1 MIYADYEYYCDV
13 YRGTVDADSFCR
25 LATRA
30 SSFLDYY
37 TQNRAKDYA
46 ELDAVKMCCCSLV
59 DQYMLIDTAQELARK
74 NVSAGLASEEGELQ
88 SETVGGYSRT
98 LRSGGDSSV
107 AALKA
112 ASEAKAYLASIVRE
126 YLAHTGL
133 VYRGGCFP
141 CTHPTS

>member
-1 MIYADYEYYCDV
+1 MTYADFEFYSCCYYGSVSEED
-13 YRGTVDADSFCR
+13 FQR
-25 LATRA
+25 LAVRA

-37 TQNRAKDYA
+37 TQNRVKDYA
-46 ELDAVKMCCCSLV
+46 DIEAVKMCCCALV

-74 NVSAGLASEEGELQ
+74 NVSAGLASDSGELQ

-98 LRSGGDSSV
+98 FRSSGDSSV

-112 ASEAKAYLASIVRE
+112 ADDMKAALADTVRE

-133 VYRGGCFP
+133 LYRGRCFA
-141 CTHPTS
+141 CTLPTL

>member
-1 MIYADYEYYCDV
+1 MIYADYEYYCGT
-13 YRGTVDADSFCR
+13 YMGTVDADSFCR

-37 TQNRAKDYA
+37 TQNRVKNFA
-46 ELDAVKMCCCSLV
+46 ELDAVKMCCCALV

-74 NVSAGLASEEGELQ
+74 NVSAGLASDEGELQ
-88 SETVGGYSRT
+88 SETVGGYS
-98 LRSGGDSSV
+98 SV

-112 ASEAKAYLASIVRE
+112 ASEAKNALASVARE

-133 VYRGGCFP
+133 LYRGRCLA
-141 CTHPTS
+141 CTLPTL

>member
-1 MIYADYEYYCDV
+1 MTYADYTYYAGIYMGSVSED
-13 YRGTVDADSFCR
+13 DFPR
-25 LATRA
+25 LAVRA

-37 TQNRAKDYA
+37 TQNRAEDYA
-46 ELDAVKMCCCSLV
+46 DLEAVKMCCCALV

-74 NVSAGLASEEGELQ
+74 NVSAGLASDEGELQ

-98 LRSGGDSSV
+98 LRSGGGSSV

-112 ASEAKAYLASIVRE
+112 ASEAKNALASVARE

-133 VYRGGCFP
+133 LYRGRCFS
-141 CTHPTS
+141 CTPHTL

>member
-1 MIYADYEYYCDV
+1 MIYADYEFYSGCYYGNVNEED
-13 YRGTVDADSFCR
+13 FQR
-25 LATRA
+25 LAVRA

-37 TQNRAKDYA
+37 TQSRVKNCADLYG
-46 ELDAVKMCCCSLV
+46 VKMACCALV
-59 DQYMLIDTAQELARK
+59 DRYKTIEAAQELAQK
-74 NVSAGLASEEGELQ
+74 NLTAGLASDSGELQ

-112 ASEAKAYLASIVRE
+112 ASEAKNALASVARE

-133 VYRGGCFP
+133 LYRGRCFA
-141 CTHPTS
+141 CTPHTL

>member
-1 MIYADYEYYCDV
+1 MIYANYEYYCDT
-13 YRGTVDADSFCR
+13 YRGTVDADNFCR

-37 TQNRAKDYA
+37 TQNRVKDFA
-46 ELDAVKMCCCSLV
+46 ELDAVKMCCCALV
-59 DQYMLIDTAQELARK
+59 DQYALIDTAQELARK
-74 NVSAGLASEEGELQ
+74 NVSAGLVSDEGELK

-107 AALKA
+107 AALRA
-112 ASEAKAYLASIVRE
+112 ASEAKAFLANTVRE

-133 VYRGGCFP
+133 LYRGRCFSCMP
-141 CTHPTS
+141 PTQ